1 MKFPYFTSN
10 LEEILKKFDKEFTIE
25 QSTLY
30 FFTQAIEITKDN
42 AELINKLMVFVTNQM
57 INNTQEL
64 ITYNIKEDLKSV
76 YYKILKYEVDVCNLE
91 ENLRFMNIIQ

>member
-1 MKFPYFTSN
+1 MIF
-10 LEEILKKFDKEFTIE
+10 
-25 QSTLY
+25 
-30 FFTQAIEITKDN
+30 ITD
-42 AELINKLMVFVTNQM
+42 QM

-64 ITYNIKEDLKSV
+64 ITYDIKEDLKSV